1 MSTKLERILWIDR
14 EIRAGRYPNARK
26 VKERFELRNIRTAYG
41 DRRFMIDR
49 LGAPIGY
56 DRFKGGWYYTEP
68 SYSLP
73 SIILTKK
80 EIIAFF
86 LGEELVRRYLGTPFE
101 QPLRLALKKITQ
113 YLPEHISFDPEE
125 TLSGIVFTGG
135 STVEVDTELL
145 ADLHQAIEKKC
156 QVEILYYTAS
166 RDELNERTVDPY
178 HLHNIRGD
186 WYLIAFCHR
195 RGEVRDFL
203 VSRIRRL
210 KVLPYRFDKD
220 PSFSLDEY
228 LSKGFIAERGKEPVE
243 VVIKFDAYQAR
254 WIRERRWHPSQEM
267 EELPSGE
274 LILRL
279 RVGGLDEVKRWVMG
293 YGSHAEVLR
302 PESLRRE
309 IREEI
314 ERMKKVYG

>member
-26 VKERFELRNIRTAYG
+26 VKEHFDLRSIRTAYE

-56 DRFKGGWYYTEP
+56 DRIKGGWYYTEP

-73 SIILTKK
+73 SLILTKS
-80 EIIAFF
+80 EITAFF

-101 QPLRLALKKITQ
+101 RPLRLALKRITR
-113 YLPEHISFDPEE
+113 YLPEHISFDPQEM
-125 TLSGIVFTGG
+125 LSGIVLTGG
-135 STVEVDTELL
+135 STVEVEAELL
-145 ADLHQAIEKKC
+145 VDLHRAIEERR
-156 QVEILYYTAS
+156 QVEIFYYTAS
-166 RDELNERTVDPY
+166 RDELNERVVDPY

-186 WYLIAFCHR
+186 WYLIAFCHKR
-195 RGEVRDFL
+195 KEVRDFL

-210 KVLPYRFDKD
+210 KLLPYRFEME
-220 PSFSLDEY
+220 PSFSLNEY
-228 LSKGFIAERGKEPVE
+228 LAKGFIAERGKEPVE

-254 WIRERRWHPSQEM
+254 WIRERRWHPSQEI

-279 RVGGLDEVKRWVMG
+279 RVGGLEEVKRWVMG
-293 YGSHAEVLR
+293 YGSHAEVLQ
-302 PESLRRE
+302 PEDLRQR

-314 ERMKKVYG
+314 KKMKKIYG